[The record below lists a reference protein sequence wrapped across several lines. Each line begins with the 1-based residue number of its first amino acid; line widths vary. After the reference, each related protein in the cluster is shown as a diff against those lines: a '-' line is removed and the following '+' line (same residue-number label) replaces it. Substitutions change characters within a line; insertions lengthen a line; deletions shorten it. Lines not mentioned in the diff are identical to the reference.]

1 MAAMRRLAPGV
12 LAVLAVL
19 LVAVPAGAVPP
30 KSRLLSVTALPTGW
44 AVTYHRDSREVISSR
59 CLSEL
64 DNLPPGEQAVHITFA
79 EGDTRKL
86 AEKLVS
92 GPKAVDRLRLLD
104 AALRGCRRVTVTNH
118 GSRLPLKRV
127 KVALPKIG
135 STSKSYAFR
144 GTVTGVTIG
153 ADVVTFRATRCAG
166 YVIYRTFASLNARTV
181 VGFAREAVAKAD
193 GRYVVAPSTG

>member
-1 MAAMRRLAPGV
+1 MAAIRRLASGM

-19 LVAVPAGAVPP
+19 LLPVPAGAVPP
-30 KSRLLSVTALPTGW
+30 KSRLLGVTALPTGW

-64 DNLPPGEQAVHITFA
+64 DKPSPGEHDARVTFA

-86 AEKLVS
+86 AEKLVT
-92 GPKAVDRLRLLD
+92 GPMAVERLRLLNG
-104 AALRGCRRVTVTNH
+104 ALRRCRRVAVTNH
-118 GSRLPLKRV
+118 GTRLPLTKV
-127 KVALPKIG
+127 KVALPKV
-135 STSKSYAFR
+135 SPTSKSYSFR

-166 YVIYRTFASLNARTV
+166 YVIYRTFASLDARTV
-181 VGFAREAVAKAD
+181 AAFAREAVARAD
-193 GRYVVAPSTG
+193 GKHVAPPSTG